1 MRCCLSDRNQ
11 LGASLGGTWCW
22 AKGESCGNND
32 QTLEFT
38 LPHNLTTLT
47 VLPRSLRKPRK
58 IPPPW
63 IFQQEKFDIFN
74 TWRRTEEHQ
83 RAIKILNLTVFIS
96 NYCNLV
102 IFISLKVN
110 RSTRHERGTKKESE
124 SLTGIKLM
132 TSKHQAG
139 IISTELPEHME
150 CNVITEFLHGRHPV
164 YC

>member
-74 TWRRTEEHQ
+74 TWRRTEEDQ

-110 RSTRHERGTKKESE
+110 RSTRHERGTKKYLSPQQELNPWPPE
-124 SLTGIKLM
+124 
-132 TSKHQAG
+132 HQAG
-139 IISTELPEHME
+139 TLSTELR
-150 CNVITEFLHGRHPV
+150 EFIKSKV
-164 YC
+164 TF